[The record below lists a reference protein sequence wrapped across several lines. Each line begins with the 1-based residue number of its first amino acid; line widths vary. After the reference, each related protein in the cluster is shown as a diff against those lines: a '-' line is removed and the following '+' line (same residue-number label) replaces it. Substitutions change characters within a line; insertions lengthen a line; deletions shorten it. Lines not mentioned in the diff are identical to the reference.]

1 MKPPLTLKHHTGWFA
16 AGREMQQA
24 LALLSDGAF
33 KLYVYVCL
41 HAERSS
47 GRLKFRHSELAQS
60 LGKSSRSITSYLN
73 ELHRQRVCQVQAA
86 ANQHQTGS
94 IEIADRFWPYHKQL
108 SEAPLSSLDSLN
120 GFGDQTRYIERVR
133 QLFLS
138 RACVQ
143 GTFRAA
149 DEKLAVELYQRHVPL
164 ERIERAY
171 LLGCARKYIALLNH
185 PGAALISSLHYF
197 AELLRELEE
206 LKISPDYWSYLS
218 HKVDRLEQSW
228 QRDSAAVRVGPANF
242 APPNRRSATQNKRET
257 R

>member
-1 MKPPLTLKHHTGWFA
+1 MNPRLTLKHPTGWFA

-47 GRLKFRHSELAQS
+47 ARLRFRHSELARS
-60 LGKSSRSITSYLN
+60 LGKSPRSISSYLN
-73 ELHRQRVCQVQAA
+73 QLRRQGVCQVQPA

-108 SEAPLSSLDSLN
+108 SKTPVS
-120 GFGDQTRYIERVR
+120 DQTRYIERVR

-143 GTFRAA
+143 GTFSAA

-171 LLGCARKYIALLNH
+171 LLGCARKYVALLNH
-185 PGAALISSLHYF
+185 PRVALISSLHYF
-197 AELLRELEE
+197 TALLSEVVE
-206 LKISPDYWSYLS
+206 LKVSPDYWSYLS

-228 QRDSAAVRVGPANF
+228 QRDSAALRVGPANF
-242 APPNRRSATQNKRET
+242 APPNRRSATQNKGET